1 MLKKAEIE
9 SEIRSRMTE
18 IGSPSSVVE
27 ARGVEIENK
36 PLKTFSLNNYQKKK
50 RNKKDIDIPMAPK
63 HTKKKPLESS
73 SLFNS
78 N

>member
-50 RNKKDIDIPMAPK
+50 RDKKDIDIPLAPK
-63 HTKKKPLESS
+63 HKNKKPLESS